1 MVRDSPQLGTWIK
14 LPLGVGRIFGQRQ
27 PAVGRLLSG
36 LSDKVDIKIIKKT
49 DFIASR
55 GRTQAHREI
64 AQG

>member
-14 LPLGVGRIFGQRQ
+14 SPLDVGKIFGQRQ

-36 LSDKVDIKIIKKT
+36 IDNVDIKIIKKT